1 MKMDFAGS
9 ITLISAIVCL
19 LLALQWG
26 GTEYAWS
33 DSKVWGCIIGF
44 GCLLIVFII
53 LQFKRGEESEIAPL
67 YQFPTVSNKRHRATI
82 PIRILSQRS
91 IAFGCLYIGFVNM
104 AIDTHIYYLPF
115 YFQAVKG
122 TTAEGS
128 GVRILPYLI
137 SVFTTALVTGTLI
150 TTFGHYVPFMTLGAC
165 ILTAGCALIQTLR
178 LHSTEAQWFGYQ
190 VLTGIG
196 FGTAF
201 QIPYSAVQVVL
212 LPDDL
217 PVGNALVVFFQSL
230 GGALA
235 VSIGQNVL
243 SNVLLRQLERVP
255 QIDASSVIAA
265 GATNL
270 SASIASIPPALL
282 ESVRAAYSVALS
294 RTYVL
299 PIAAGAVAVFCSL
312 GMENRTVKKKKRKE
326 TGEETGREKRSFV
339 RFLQRK
345 TKS

>member
-1 MKMDFAGS
+1 M
-9 ITLISAIVCL
+9 
-19 LLALQWG
+19 
-26 GTEYAWS
+26 
-33 DSKVWGCIIGF
+33 
-44 GCLLIVFII
+44 
-53 LQFKRGEESEIAPL
+53 
-67 YQFPTVSNKRHRATI
+67 
-82 PIRILSQRS
+82 
-91 IAFGCLYIGFVNM
+91 AFSCLYIAFVNM

-115 YFQAVKG
+115 YFQAVKN
-122 TTAEGS
+122 TSASGS

-150 TTFGHYVPFMTLGAC
+150 TTCGYYVPFMTLGAL
-165 ILTAGCALIQTLR
+165 ILTAGCTLIQTLR
-178 LHSTEAQWFGYQ
+178 VHSSEAQWFGYQ

-212 LPDDL
+212 PPDDL
-217 PVGNALVVFFQSL
+217 PIGNALIVFFQAL

-243 SNVLLRQLERVP
+243 SNTLLRQLEQIP
-255 QIDASSVIAA
+255 QINAAGVIAA

-299 PIAAGAVAVFCSL
+299 PIAAGGVAFFCSF
-312 GMENRTVKKKKRKE
+312 GMENRTVKKEKKMKEERETVE
-326 TGEETGREKRSFV
+326 TGEKKKKRSLRRLF
-339 RFLQRK
+339 QRGHK
-345 TKS
+345 DQSLG

>member
-1 MKMDFAGS
+1 MAFS
-9 ITLISAIVCL
+9 CL
-19 LLALQWG
+19 
-26 GTEYAWS
+26 
-33 DSKVWGCIIGF
+33 
-44 GCLLIVFII
+44 FI
-53 LQFKRGEESEIAPL
+53 
-67 YQFPTVSNKRHRATI
+67 
-82 PIRILSQRS
+82 
-91 IAFGCLYIGFVNM
+91 CFVNM

-137 SVFTTALVTGTLI
+137 SVFTTAVVAGTLI
-150 TTFGHYVPFMTLGAC
+150 TTFGYYVPFMSLGAL
-165 ILTAGCALIQTLR
+165 ILTAGCTLIQTLR
-178 LHSTEAQWFGYQ
+178 LQSTEAQWFGYQ

-212 LPDDL
+212 SPDDL
-217 PVGNALVVFFQSL
+217 PIGNALIVFFQAL

-243 SNVLLRQLERVP
+243 SNVLLKQLKQLP
-255 QIDASSVIAA
+255 QLNASSVIAA

-270 SASIASIPPALL
+270 STSIASIPPSLL
-282 ESVRAAYSVALS
+282 EPVRAAYSLALS

-299 PIAAGAVAVFCSL
+299 PIAAGGVAFFCSL
-312 GMENRTVKKKKRKE
+312 GMENRTVKKKKDKTE
-326 TGEETGREKRSFV
+326 AKGEKKREKRSFG
-339 RFLQRK
+339 RLFRRK
-345 TKS
+345 GQESSLR